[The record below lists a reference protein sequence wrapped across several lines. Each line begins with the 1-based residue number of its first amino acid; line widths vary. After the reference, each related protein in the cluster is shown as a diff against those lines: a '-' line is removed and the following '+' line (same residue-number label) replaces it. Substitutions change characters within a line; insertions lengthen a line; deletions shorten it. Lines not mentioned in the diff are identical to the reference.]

1 MRVITFLSL
10 LLAFAMLA
18 AAPDISEARPRHI
31 PTMRHAR
38 QQNDA
43 QNTVQKQQTAD
54 IREVQN
60 SFFSITLPEGWKLE
74 KPVVPAADR
83 VSAVFMKGDFTRI
96 ALNIFKIPF
105 TKELMAE
112 KTAENMRT
120 RGMEVSQPV
129 EKDGFCVVDIS
140 KKGVNGK
147 GWFGK
152 NGGTGA
158 STVIFAPD
166 LTEANELLQCLK
178 TSVPDIVPARV
189 D

>member
-1 MRVITFLSL
+1 MRFTAAGILFLLFIMACPNTS
-10 LLAFAMLA
+10 
-18 AAPDISEARPRHI
+18 DARPVHI
-31 PTMRHAR
+31 PSSRHLKR
-38 QQNDA
+38 HSE
-43 QNTVQKQQTAD
+43 QNTVPQQAAN
-54 IREVQN
+54 IKEVQN

-74 KPVVPAADR
+74 KPVVPAGDR
-83 VSAVFMKGDFTRI
+83 ISAVFMKGDFTRV

-112 KTAENMRT
+112 KTAENMRK
-120 RGMEVSQPV
+120 RGMEVSEPV
-129 EKDGFCVVDIS
+129 EKDGFSVVDIS
-140 KKGVNGK
+140 RNGVSRK

-178 TSVPDIVPARV
+178 TSAPHIVPERV